1 MHFEVIIKYNVDS
14 SEVLEKEFNFEY
26 YKYIN
31 NNNEDKQ
38 EEILSDTVV
47 FTKNQIVIKGSRI
60 NPIDIKNCW
69 RTKRSNYRRCILSS
83 LFYLY
88 NYYKKAINLE
98 SIKIFDDSKN
108 EVAIPFIQEF
118 NLDLPEN
125 YSVDLSKIEYIFKTL
140 SFPEL
145 SEAIYRVL
153 HAQAQFLK
161 NKDFYTSYRSFNS
174 MYTFYYSYHDQ
185 LIVLGDNNK
194 VDRVAIINLLKLQGI
209 ENSLEESI
217 SLAESFFS
225 SKFDEIRKLIYV
237 WLMNEKVNKT
247 QFQGVI
253 CDQDFYY
260 QNKTVLKLIEQLT
273 SSFYD
278 ITLPDN
284 SIINKFT
291 KRNNAQSDEYKI
303 NYLQLL
309 AIYAFYR
316 RNKLLH
322 GDHVDPTFLFPDVNA
337 DILSEIA
344 EIIFQTSVDLVNS
357 ITETDF
363 QTSKIMVATAKR

>member
-1 MHFEVIIKYNVDS
+1 MNFEVIIKYNVDS
-14 SEVLEKEFNFEY
+14 SEVLEKEFSFEY
-26 YKYIN
+26 YKHVN
-31 NNNEDKQ
+31 NTKEDKK

-88 NYYKKAINLE
+88 NYYKK
-98 SIKIFDDSKN
+98 SIKIESITIFDDLENK
-108 EVAIPFIQEF
+108 ETIPFIQEF

-125 YSVDLSKIEYIFKTL
+125 YSVDLSKIEYIFKTI

-153 HAQAQFLK
+153 HAQALFLK

>member
-1 MHFEVIIKYNVDS
+1 MNFEVIIKYNVDS
-14 SEVLEKEFNFEY
+14 NEVLEKEFNFEY
-26 YKYIN
+26 YKHVN
-31 NNNEDKQ
+31 NNNEDKK

-60 NPIDIKNCW
+60 SPIDIKNCW

-88 NYYKKAINLE
+88 NYYKKSIEIE
-98 SIKIFDDSKN
+98 SITIFDDLENK
-108 EVAIPFIQEF
+108 ETIPFIQEF
-118 NLDLPEN
+118 DLTLPASF
-125 YSVDLSKIEYIFKTL
+125 SVDLSKIEYIFKTI

-145 SEAIYRVL
+145 SEAVYRVL
-153 HAQAQFLK
+153 HNQAQFVR
-161 NKDFYTSYRSFNS
+161 NKDFYFAYKSFNS

-185 LIVLGDNNK
+185 LMEIGDDNTADK
-194 VDRVAIINLLKLQGI
+194 VAITSLLKLPGI
-209 ENSLEESI
+209 ESSLEESI
-217 SLAESFFS
+217 SLAEKFFS
-225 SKFDEIRKLIYV
+225 SKFDEMRRLIYV
-237 WLMNEKVNKT
+237 WLMNENVGET

-253 CDQDFYY
+253 CDRDFHY

-273 SSFYD
+273 SSFYN
-278 ITLPDN
+278 ITLPKN
-284 SIINKFT
+284 SVISKFT

-309 AIYAFYR
+309 AIYAVYR

-357 ITETDF
+357 INETDF
-363 QTSKIMVATAKR
+363 EKSKIMVATAKR

>member
-1 MHFEVIIKYNVDS
+1 MNFEVIIKYNVDS
-14 SEVLEKEFNFEY
+14 NEVLEKEFNFEY
-26 YKYIN
+26 YKHVN
-31 NNNEDKQ
+31 NNNEDKK
-38 EEILSDTVV
+38 EGILSDTVV
-47 FTKNQIVIKGSRI
+47 FTKNQIVIKGSRT

-88 NYYKKAINLE
+88 NYYKN
-98 SIKIFDDSKN
+98 SIKIESITIFDDLENK
-108 EVAIPFIQEF
+108 ETIPFIQEF
-118 NLDLPEN
+118 DLTLPASF
-125 YSVDLSKIEYIFKTL
+125 SVDLSKIEYVFKTI

-145 SEAIYRVL
+145 SEAVYRVL
-153 HAQAQFLK
+153 HNQAQFVK
-161 NKDFYTSYRSFNS
+161 NKDFYFAYKSFNS
-174 MYTFYYSYHDQ
+174 MYTFYYSHHDQ
-185 LIVLGDNNK
+185 LINLGDNNK
-194 VDRVAIINLLKLQGI
+194 VDRVAIISLLKLPGI
-209 ENSLEESI
+209 ESSLEESI
-217 SLAESFFS
+217 SLAEKFFS
-225 SKFDEIRKLIYV
+225 SKFDEMRRLIYV
-237 WLMNEKVNKT
+237 WLLNEKVNKT

-309 AIYAFYR
+309 AVYAFYR

-344 EIIFQTSVDLVNS
+344 VIIFQTSVDLVNS
-357 ITETDF
+357 INEGDF
-363 QTSKIMVATAKR
+363 KRTKIMVATAKR